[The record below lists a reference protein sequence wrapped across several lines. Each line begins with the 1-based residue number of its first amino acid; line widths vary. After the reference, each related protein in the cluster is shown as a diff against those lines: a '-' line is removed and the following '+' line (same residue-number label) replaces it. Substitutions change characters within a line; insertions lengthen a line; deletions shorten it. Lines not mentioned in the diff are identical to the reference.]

1 MFWTFLS
8 RSVKNCE
15 QFCGSRSSLVTVQAE
30 QKHSLQTLERLILLN
45 AFHLVIFGPMKEH
58 GSEIYFMVTF
68 IENLYIRDSNLYT
81 ESFHW
86 ELTEVKILKSKQEI
100 FTVKLKCR
108 FRFFFCYAFILH
120 RIIWCVCVCV
130 SVYVCMCMC
139 VVEHV
144 WMCVL
149 GIKIRSLGLA
159 SSTFTTW
166 ATSLVPQLIV
176 NVQMCGSVLYSE
188 SISSMYWKGWIFL
201 KNGCFGY
208 L

>member
-100 FTVKLKCR
+100 FTVKMS
-108 FRFFFCYAFILH
+108 FQIFFLLCFYITSNYLMCLCVCF
-120 RIIWCVCVCV
+120 CVCVH
-130 SVYVCMCMC
+130 VYVCGGTCMDVC
-139 VVEHV
+139 PE
-144 WMCVL
+144 
-149 GIKIRSLGLA
+149 
-159 SSTFTTW
+159 
-166 ATSLVPQLIV
+166 
-176 NVQMCGSVLYSE
+176 N
-188 SISSMYWKGWIFL
+188 
-201 KNGCFGY
+201 
-208 L
+208 